1 MLFDELRKKASLFG
15 SSKCLFENQT
25 DDNQTEKYVR
35 LERLNYGLDYVRIRC
50 DHGALC
56 GVFRLSVAFLIFMVD
71 QISFSSLQ
79 KSSSPSSSILK
90 PSLIVLP
97 H

>member
-35 LERLNYGLDYVRIRC
+35 LERLYLPSGLRTNSVRSWR
-50 DHGALC
+50 L
-56 GVFRLSVAFLIFMVD
+56 VRRLSSVSRLSDFMVD